1 MGDTH
6 GNKLTLAREP
16 PPLPFLLL
24 VPFSKLQLALE
35 KNQKIGCRVVNRYF
49 NMQEISNNI
58 SNRSATFAPIYHTP
72 VIANTVR
79 NKSKQ
84 QGIWANPHKNLVLD
98 KQHGVKLSF
107 SWLYNYHLL
116 HSLELT
122 SPIKVNTRHQLQTP
136 LRNLCAYHS
145 KTLNIMYAQNREEC
159 SSGCKQ
165 FIKWLN

>member
-24 VPFSKLQLALE
+24 VLFSKLQLALE

-72 VIANTVR
+72 VIANTIR
-79 NKSKQ
+79 NDETGNLSKSSQK
-84 QGIWANPHKNLVLD
+84 
-98 KQHGVKLSF
+98 F
-107 SWLYNYHLL
+107 STRQTAWRKIVIF
-116 HSLELT
+116 LT
-122 SPIKVNTRHQLQTP
+122 L
-136 LRNLCAYHS
+136 
-145 KTLNIMYAQNREEC
+145 
-159 SSGCKQ
+159 
-165 FIKWLN
+165 